1 MGYGRLQHPSLIPT
15 PELSVSGS
23 RGLSRKTRNSQA
35 QWPPPR
41 VNSSIVD
48 GRIYCQTARRL
59 PYEGGT
65 TAIPASPSSYP
76 VKGLHGK
83 AL

>member
-35 QWPPPR
+35 PGPPPR
-41 VNSSIVD
+41 VNSSIVQE
-48 GRIYCQTARRL
+48 RIYCQTA
-59 PYEGGT
+59 PGGPEQDLLT
-65 TAIPASPSSYP
+65 GILFLVSM
-76 VKGLHGK
+76 HGSWYDDHVRK
-83 AL
+83 